1 MMIMKNDADPTTPPA
16 TTGKLIPAISVELLS
31 SGGYNSTETL
41 LVVGICSVP
50 ATIARFINRISCI
63 VD

>member
-16 TTGKLIPAISVELLS
+16 TNGKLIPAISVELLS
-31 SGGYNSTETL
+31 SGRYGSTEKF

-50 ATIARFINRISCI
+50 ATIAIFINRTSCLF
-63 VD
+63 D